1 MGRIAD
7 LFTGGKYSKALKER
21 DRLADA
27 ALGASGYSKSQTEAM
42 RMARELARGR
52 QAQLQGQAM
61 SSNMPLGQRMAL
73 AAQNVPT
80 VDAANMFHSLD
91 TAGVKAAEN
100 RVAQQQANA
109 MNSQARIGQA
119 LESGASAI
127 KNGLN
132 AAALSEPKKA
142 PVMGEQIDASQAPEA
157 VKQSMQAN
165 AGKYGMPSNI
175 KY

>member
-1 MGRIAD
+1 MRIAD
-7 LFTGGKYSKALKER
+7 IFTGGKYSKALKER

-100 RVAQQQANA
+100 TAMEYGSLSLPNMKTQAF
-109 MNSQARIGQA
+109 
-119 LESGASAI
+119 
-127 KNGLN
+127 
-132 AAALSEPKKA
+132 P
-142 PVMGEQIDASQAPEA
+142 PVMWTPVPSSLPAKPPEKKMLPQYCKALPILQA
-157 VKQSMQAN
+157 
-165 AGKYGMPSNI
+165 I
-175 KY
+175 LW